1 MSLIS
6 PTNSKLSF
14 ATKPQ
19 VFANGIDTV
28 ALKVRVRNA
37 TNQPV
42 ADRRVRI
49 VANETSTVISQPP
62 LTDING
68 VAIGYAKTTI
78 AGPVTFSA
86 VILPDPNSE
95 TESNVNVENT
105 ATANFYSRDIE
116 PAPQLQNTQRNI
128 HLTWSV
134 SRYQTNDIDGI
145 RVRIEADDANL
156 MPIKIFAYQMM
167 PVKPGEFE
175 RVGAFDHVCS
185 AVDLEEYPEDTP
197 IPDAR
202 PEWFR
207 IEYVDVLLR
216 SREEVREFIK
226 SVVEDVH
233 ILKNTLD
240 ITEELV
246 PDGDMWIGTPPE
258 EEG

>member
-19 VFANGIDTV
+19 VFANNVDTV

-37 TNQPV
+37 ANQPV
-42 ADRRVRI
+42 KDRRVRI
-49 VANETSTVISQPP
+49 ISNEPNTIISQPQ

-68 VAIGYAKTTI
+68 VAIGYAKTAI
-78 AGPVTFSA
+78 AGPVTFTA
-86 VILPDPNSE
+86 TVLPDP
-95 TESNVNVENT
+95 SNEREGAVDIENT
-105 ATANFYSRDIE
+105 VTANFYSRDIE

-185 AVDLEEYPEDTP
+185 AVDLEEYPEDVP
-197 IPDAR
+197 VPNSR

-240 ITEELV
+240 ITEELL
-246 PDGDMWIGTPPE
+246 PAGDMWIGTPPE
-258 EEG
+258 EES